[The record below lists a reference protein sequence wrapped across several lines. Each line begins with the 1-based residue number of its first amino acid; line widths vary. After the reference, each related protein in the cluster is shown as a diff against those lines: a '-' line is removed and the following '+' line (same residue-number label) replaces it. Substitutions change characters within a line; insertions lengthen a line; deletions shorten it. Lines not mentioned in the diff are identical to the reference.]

1 MSNDE
6 LISALNKALAWE
18 LRAIAMYAH
27 YAAYVSGIHRL
38 HLATHFNTEVTESVT
53 HAATVRSAIVKLDGE
68 AITERDPTPIV
79 HTSNYQEMLQE
90 AYATESKAAA
100 TYGGIL
106 PLVEGIG
113 AVSYTHLTLPTKA

>member
-38 HLATHFNTEVTESVT
+38 HLATHFNTEVTE
-53 HAATVRSAIVKLDGE
+53 
-68 AITERDPTPIV
+68 
-79 HTSNYQEMLQE
+79 
-90 AYATESKAAA
+90 
-100 TYGGIL
+100 
-106 PLVEGIG
+106 
-113 AVSYTHLTLPTKA
+113 